1 MRFVYIA
8 LSVLA
13 MLRIDSFA
21 EAARACVA
29 VPRDIMPREAF
40 ESRAKSL
47 GLDTCVEYDVVDDA
61 ARAHRYTSSR
71 TRSSEGNVDCTR
83 EILSFLCGASPDAS
97 GFACETQSGDATPE
111 SFDTCVAPLC
121 AEMCDDDDG
130 ARSDT
135 AHSTLCDRCAEAR
148 SAAQRA
154 RFGSGSFGSTWSTSP
169 LNPANV
175 NAVLTSTNFAN
186 ALQSYLRAQ
195 ATIWLMRTIYQSI
208 MNAVRGTG
216 GYSAGA
222 SPTPVITFP
231 TYPSTPTPTPTPTP
245 SPPSVPSSQ
254 CGLVVN
260 SCASSCGLCVYPDA
274 TSNDHLCCC
283 DATCVDYGDC
293 CSDIGECCSSKSQK
307 ANVRARPRADGRSRA
322 RHA

>member
-1 MRFVYIA
+1 
-8 LSVLA
+8 
-13 MLRIDSFA
+13 
-21 EAARACVA
+21 
-29 VPRDIMPREAF
+29 MPREAF

-47 GLDTCVEYDVVDDA
+47 GLDTCVEYDVVDDDT
-61 ARAHRYTSSR
+61 ARAHRCTSSR

-97 GFACETQSGDATPE
+97 GFACETQSGDATSE

-130 ARSDT
+130 TRSDT

-208 MNAVRGTG
+208 MNAVGGTG
-216 GYSAGA
+216 SSLGGFSTGA
-222 SPTPVITFP
+222 SPSTVITFP

-274 TSNDHLCCC
+274 TSTQHICCC
-283 DATCVDYGDC
+283 DSTCVDYGDC

>member
-1 MRFVYIA
+1 MA
-8 LSVLA
+8 
-13 MLRIDSFA
+13 
-21 EAARACVA
+21 
-29 VPRDIMPREAF
+29 REAF
-40 ESRAKSL
+40 ESRAESL
-47 GLDTCVEYDVVDDA
+47 GLDTCVEYDIDA
-61 ARAHRYTSSR
+61 ARAHRYTSPR
-71 TRSSEGNVDCTR
+71 TRDSERHVDCTR

-97 GFACETQSGDATPE
+97 GFACETQSDDATSE

-121 AEMCDDDDG
+121 VEMCDDDNG
-130 ARSDT
+130 ARTTT
-135 AHSTLCDRCAEAR
+135 AHSALCDRCAEAR
-148 SAAQRA
+148 SAVQQA

-175 NAVLTSTNFAN
+175 NALLTSTNFAD

-208 MNAVRGTG
+208 MNAVGGTG
-216 GYSAGA
+216 SSLGGFSTG
-222 SPTPVITFP
+222 SPSTVITFP

-254 CGLVVN
+254 CGLIAN

-274 TSNDHLCCC
+274 TSNEHICCC
-283 DATCVDYGDC
+283 DATCIDYGDC

-307 ANVRARPRADGRSRA
+307 ANVRARPREDGRSRA